1 MRKAL
6 SVSAFLLTA
15 ALVASLAGCSSGKD
29 DPPGDTDAYKS
40 LLYMTD
46 TYSGKVYAYDPA
58 TRAAAA
64 ASLAAV
70 GQNSTGELAFY
81 KGVGYACVGSGAE
94 AGLYYFDPSAANP
107 AFAKIPGTVCAAYCA
122 FANGTKA
129 YVSVYDYATN
139 ADGIYTFDPSAPAE
153 GISSAP
159 LSGTG
164 GDGFQ
169 ELAIASDGSLYAA
182 NNADGT
188 VLRIN
193 TGTDAIAATIVASSG
208 GTTGLAAGTYKGN
221 AGVFVAN
228 TGGYDR
234 DYNSLPGSIDFIPT
248 GAADGSSA
256 TAVASALTA
265 GGGPIYPARLVQ
277 LADGSLIATGYGH
290 SYRIDLSGASP
301 VVSELKA
308 SGASFGSLD
317 IAYKDG
323 LIYVPVPDYS
333 GDTDRLY
340 VFDAEG
346 SQAEFSPVVGVVG
359 AGDAIANIAFYED

>member
-15 ALVASLAGCSSGKD
+15 ALVASLAGCSSGND
-29 DPPGDTDAYKS
+29 DPSVDPNLYKS

-46 TYSGKVYAYDPA
+46 TYSGKVYTYDPA
-58 TRAAAA
+58 TRAASG
-64 ASLAAV
+64 ASLATV
-70 GQNSTGELAFY
+70 GQNATGELAFY
-81 KGVGYACVGSGAE
+81 KGVGYACVGSGTN
-94 AGLYYFDPSAANP
+94 AGVYYFAPSATNP
-107 AFAKIPGTVCAAYCA
+107 AFTKIPGTICAAYCA
-122 FANGTKA
+122 FASGTKA
-129 YVSVYDYATN
+129 YVSVYDYSTN
-139 ADGIYTFDPSAPAE
+139 ADGIYTFDPSAPAD
-153 GISSAP
+153 GISYAP
-159 LSGTG
+159 ISGTG

-169 ELAIASDGSLYAA
+169 ELVIASDGSLYAA
-182 NNADGT
+182 NNADGA

-193 TGTDAIAATIVASSG
+193 TATDAITATIAASSG

-228 TGGYDR
+228 TGGYDAE
-234 DYNSLPGSIDFIPT
+234 YNALPGSIDFIPI
-248 GAADGSSA
+248 GAANGSSA

-277 LADGSLIATGYGH
+277 LPGGDLVATGYGH
-290 SYRIDLSGASP
+290 TYLIDLSGDTP

-308 SGASFGSLD
+308 SGTSFGSLD

-323 LIYVPVPDYS
+323 LIYVPVPDYG

-346 SQAEFSPVVGVVG
+346 SQAAYSPVAGVMG